1 MVGGGGEVAGVV
13 AGIGL
18 VGVLVSGSVGT
29 AEGILFGTV
38 VVGPWYGA
46 PVGQNDGIVVVIGL
60 FHGANVGGEMVIR
73 VGSMV
78 TGSRVSFHLAK
89 EQ

>member
-18 VGVLVSGSVGT
+18 VGVLVGGSVGT

-38 VVGPWYGA
+38 VVGPWDGA
-46 PVGQNDGIVVVIGL
+46 PVGQN
-60 FHGANVGGEMVIR
+60 
-73 VGSMV
+73 
-78 TGSRVSFHLAK
+78 
-89 EQ
+89 